1 MKDISHPKGMSSAK
15 NIEIETHKHTLLH
28 TPTEPIVIKH
38 KTSRERETDNH
49 KSFQK
54 GRAEGKFL
62 HMNKS

>member
-1 MKDISHPKGMSSAK
+1 MKDISHPKEMSSAK

-49 KSFQK
+49 KSF
-54 GRAEGKFL
+54 
-62 HMNKS
+62 